1 MFSGACFIARG
12 PFFPPVCTPAIW
24 QCPFPAHAHCLY
36 TRSASSIE
44 LSVIPSLRTEKNLL
58 FSNFSLR
65 ALCSTSAINY
75 VNVLADLFVL
85 NTGPVSSPLISSNK
99 HIQIK
104 SLRGRPVLAMAWQ
117 DGNKFSTLLR
127 VTVLMVITI
136 SSGFAP
142 WGTSCHFHEG
152 SLGVSLAEMV
162 RVEEFSPEVVGAIKK
177 NSLGFPSTS
186 LHVYDT
192 GHRT

>member
-1 MFSGACFIARG
+1 MAGWEQVLH
-12 PFFPPVCTPAIW
+12 PPEGDR
-24 QCPFPAHAHCLY
+24 AHGH
-36 TRSASSIE
+36 
-44 LSVIPSLRTEKNLL
+44 
-58 FSNFSLR
+58 
-65 ALCSTSAINY
+65 
-75 VNVLADLFVL
+75 
-85 NTGPVSSPLISSNK
+85 
-99 HIQIK
+99 HHQ
-104 SLRGRPVLAMAWQ
+104 LRG
-117 DGNKFSTLLR
+117 
-127 VTVLMVITI
+127 
-136 SSGFAP
+136 GFAP